1 MPKAVRKAVT
11 EVIQEK
17 GGATAEEARKL
28 LSAMEKRKRY
38 CVESWS

>member
-1 MPKAVRKAVT
+1 MPKAVRRT
-11 EVIQEK
+11 IIEVIQEK
-17 GGATAEEARKL
+17 GGASEEEARKL